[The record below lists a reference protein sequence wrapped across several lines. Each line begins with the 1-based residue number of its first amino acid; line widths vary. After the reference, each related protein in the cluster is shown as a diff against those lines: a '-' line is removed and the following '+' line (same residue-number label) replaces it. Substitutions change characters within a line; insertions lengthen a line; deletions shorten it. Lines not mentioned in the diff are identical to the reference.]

1 MMNENLQDKVLENT
15 MKCGMKAKLIAYRN
29 ANHVDIQFED
39 GTMVNNKK
47 YQRFLD
53 GTIGYPKTSHLEET
67 KMMKC
72 GLFATII
79 KYRNRKDIDVRFED
93 GLVHKHTQ
101 YRYFCRQSIPH
112 EVNKKITIRSISV
125 DPTTKDWTVTLQQND
140 ERLQES
146 IVIPY
151 ENTIGIVDPVS
162 EELIHIDLLRQF
174 QKQYFSNIS
183 VDFQQLQTYLKHLGI
198 EKISLDG
205 YSYNCFYMDTKIFR
219 FTFKDQSTQDISRL
233 SQRYKHM
240 QRYAS
245 NSPHTTQEDLQHIL
259 EQRFLGQTKDT
270 DYGTCTVVACDYP
283 SQTLTM
289 KWDKGMSLQTGV
301 RNWSQRNNH
310 TPERKSWI
318 GLKQQTKHGLAT
330 IIAAKENNDKRKF
343 LTVEFEK
350 GGITNV
356 SPLDWLANNFKHP
369 SVNDVKLNYLN
380 YIGQKIQL
388 KSGLF
393 VKITNSNIDDIYQQ
407 KTNKL
412 ELYGHFT
419 IDNTPCKFTEL
430 YKLDK
435 QPNKAHPTIIF
446 YGPSTHGTV
455 FQYMHIENIAYTM
468 GQENYYECICEKCG
482 LHTILSET
490 QLQQHVAMHYQQTQ
504 PAFAY
509 LS

>member
-1 MMNENLQDKVLENT
+1 M
-15 MKCGMKAKLIAYRN
+15 
-29 ANHVDIQFED
+29 
-39 GTMVNNKK
+39 
-47 YQRFLD
+47 
-53 GTIGYPKTSHLEET
+53 
-67 KMMKC
+67 
-72 GLFATII
+72 
-79 KYRNRKDIDVRFED
+79 
-93 GLVHKHTQ
+93 
-101 YRYFCRQSIPH
+101 
-112 EVNKKITIRSISV
+112 
-125 DPTTKDWTVTLQQND
+125 
-140 ERLQES
+140 
-146 IVIPY
+146 
-151 ENTIGIVDPVS
+151 
-162 EELIHIDLLRQF
+162 
-174 QKQYFSNIS
+174 
-183 VDFQQLQTYLKHLGI
+183 
-198 EKISLDG
+198 
-205 YSYNCFYMDTKIFR
+205 
-219 FTFKDQSTQDISRL
+219 
-233 SQRYKHM
+233 
-240 QRYAS
+240 
-245 NSPHTTQEDLQHIL
+245 
-259 EQRFLGQTKDT
+259 
-270 DYGTCTVVACDYP
+270 
-283 SQTLTM
+283 
-289 KWDKGMSLQTGV
+289 
-301 RNWSQRNNH
+301 
-310 TPERKSWI
+310 
-318 GLKQQTKHGLAT
+318 AT